1 MPDDARDTPPLDAA
15 PPEHALPTGDLAA
28 FDLELEDL
36 VERSADAILFLDLRG
51 IVRYWNRGA
60 TRTFRY
66 EPAEAL
72 GREVSFLLP
81 PDLRHGG
88 ELLRLRSACAA
99 DGVVYNFTTRRL
111 RKDGKEVWV
120 SLTRTVLH
128 DRRGREIG
136 VVATMRDVTEQ
147 RAREQELQGSRSL
160 ALVGELA
167 AKVAHEVKNPLTGIY
182 AALQVLEGQLEPED
196 PRREVFQSIGDEV
209 KRLNGITQ
217 DLLSFARPAQ
227 PKLVQDD
234 LARFLVE
241 LCEDLERIQV
251 VRPGELDT
259 SALWTPLLVSFDHEL
274 VGQVFKNLI
283 LNGVQAN
290 AGKGTVRL
298 LPRVSDEW
306 VVVDVAD
313 DGPGIPAE
321 VRARVFEPFFTTK
334 SRGTGLGLSIAH
346 KNMQLMGGRL
356 RLRGQKSRGATFR
369 VEFARS

>member
-1 MPDDARDTPPLDAA
+1 
-15 PPEHALPTGDLAA
+15 
-28 FDLELEDL
+28 
-36 VERSADAILFLDLRG
+36 
-51 IVRYWNRGA
+51 
-60 TRTFRY
+60 
-66 EPAEAL
+66 
-72 GREVSFLLP
+72 
-81 PDLRHGG
+81 
-88 ELLRLRSACAA
+88 
-99 DGVVYNFTTRRL
+99 
-111 RKDGKEVWV
+111 
-120 SLTRTVLH
+120 
-128 DRRGREIG
+128 
-136 VVATMRDVTEQ
+136 
-147 RAREQELQGSRSL
+147 
-160 ALVGELA
+160 
-167 AKVAHEVKNPLTGIY
+167 
-182 AALQVLEGQLEPED
+182 
-196 PRREVFQSIGDEV
+196 
-209 KRLNGITQ
+209 
-217 DLLSFARPAQ
+217 
-227 PKLVQDD
+227 
-234 LARFLVE
+234 
-241 LCEDLERIQV
+241 QV